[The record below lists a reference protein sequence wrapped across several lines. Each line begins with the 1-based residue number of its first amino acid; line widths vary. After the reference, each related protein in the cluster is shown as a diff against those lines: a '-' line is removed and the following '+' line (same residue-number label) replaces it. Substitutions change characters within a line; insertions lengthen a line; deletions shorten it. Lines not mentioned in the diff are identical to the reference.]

1 MKYFAFKNGSFIAL
15 PYANA
20 SFSPTSQYSIFSTYN
35 ISIFSTTQHFNHYT
49 SNSLLQA
56 HPHSYNY
63 ISKHPTFIR
72 SRHIAQIYIT
82 PKSAGRSTIA
92 PTSPYRQTPTAP
104 PSEAPTRCA
113 ILSHPTA
120 LSISSNKTPS
130 PRPLSTD
137 SSPISPRQTPHPTT
151 GRSTRESS
159 NPPASH
165 HRAAI
170 SPHAIREN
178 DHETPAST
186 LSPPNLAATPPRTAT
201 TPPSRAHGNAHTAT
215 IHTNSG
221 KPRSNESCRAPP
233 QSPLP
238 THAPSRPAA
247 AINKTPSASP
257 TCDLPLATVITH
269 RLTPPTTVY
278 VPTSIPPKHAESA
291 HVLQTP
297 HTIVKTF
304 RPNLEHSV
312 RLAFEAPYLALSGSI
327 RAFGRPISLTLNT
340 GFWAAIG
347 ARPIRRPSSPGLHF
361 VYPNPGVALRSPR
374 AVFWRPF
381 RALAWVVIRLPRPW
395 GCTSFTPG
403 CILATLQGARS

>member
-35 ISIFSTTQHFNHYT
+35 ISIFSTTQHFNHYI
-49 SNSLLQA
+49 SNSLLQS

-257 TCDLPLATVITH
+257 TCDLPLATAITH

-327 RAFGRPISLTLNT
+327 RARNALSRPFGLNT
-340 GFWAAIG
+340 GFWAPYFANAQYGLG
-347 ARPIRRPSSPGLHF
+347 APYFANAQYGLGAPYFANAQYGLLGGYWREANTPPSSPGLHF
-361 VYPNPGVALRSPR
+361 VYPGLYSSDPSGRS
-374 AVFWRPF
+374 
-381 RALAWVVIRLPRPW
+381 
-395 GCTSFTPG
+395 
-403 CILATLQGARS
+403 